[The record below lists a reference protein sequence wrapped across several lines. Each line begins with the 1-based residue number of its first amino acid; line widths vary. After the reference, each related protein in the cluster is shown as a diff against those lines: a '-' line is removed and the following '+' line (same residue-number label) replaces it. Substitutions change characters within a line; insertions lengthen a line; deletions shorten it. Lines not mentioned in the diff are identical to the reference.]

1 MSNSDS
7 MGQISRDSARLLLGE
22 TQGRTVSAV
31 ISDGFAGFWEDLTGH
46 RPARTEVMPLIHLP
60 MVGLGLY
67 AVSRRPADPA

>member
-7 MGQISRDSARLLLGE
+7 MGQISKDSARLFLGE

-31 ISDGFAGFWEDLTGH
+31 ISDGFAEFWEDFTGH
-46 RPARTEVMPLIHLP
+46 RPMRTEVMPLVHLA

-67 AVSRRPADPA
+67 AVSRRLADRA